1 MPAGESNPADR
12 RYTTEHE
19 WIKPEGEHYIVGITA
34 FAQDQLGDIVYVEL
48 PKVGDQVEAGR
59 AFGVIE
65 SVKTASDLY
74 APVTGEVVAVNSEL
88 IDQPQSVND
97 DPYDAGW
104 MIKIRPAE
112 ALSPPSLTHP
122 FGTDQYG
129 RDILSRAMTGARL
142 SLLTGLGAV
151 AVALTAGVVVGLACG
166 VIGG

>member
-1 MPAGESNPADR
+1 MPEGGAGVGDNPGDR

-97 DPYDAGW
+97 DPYDSGW
-104 MIKIRPAE
+104 MIKV
-112 ALSPPSLTHP
+112 
-122 FGTDQYG
+122 
-129 RDILSRAMTGARL
+129 RAADSSAVER
-142 SLLTGLGAV
+142 LLTAEQYSEQTGE
-151 AVALTAGVVVGLACG
+151 
-166 VIGG
+166 

>member
-1 MPAGESNPADR
+1 MPTGGGSNPGDR

-19 WIKPEGEHYIVGITA
+19 WIKAEGEHYVVGITA

-104 MIKIRPAE
+104 MIKIRPAD
-112 ALSPPSLTHP
+112 S
-122 FGTDQYG
+122 TD
-129 RDILSRAMTGARL
+129 LEK
-142 SLLTGLGAV
+142 LLTAEQYSEQTGE
-151 AVALTAGVVVGLACG
+151 
-166 VIGG
+166 